1 MYASTSKTAF
11 NSGWSA
17 GYGIYFHKLSTPQI
31 KAVTN
36 PAKGTASVKW
46 AKTANTKVYKVYRS
60 DKANGKYVQVASTSK
75 NVCVYADK
83 KLKKGKTYYYKVVA
97 YTINDCG
104 QTVKSAASKAKGVK
118 ISK

>member
-1 MYASTSKTAF
+1 M
-11 NSGWSA
+11 
-17 GYGIYFHKLSTPQI
+17 
-31 KAVTN
+31 
-36 PAKGTASVKW
+36 
-46 AKTANTKVYKVYRS
+46 YKVYRS
-60 DKANGKYVQVASTSK
+60 DKANGKYVQVASTSR

-83 KLKKGKTYYYKVVA
+83 KLKKGQTYYYKVVA